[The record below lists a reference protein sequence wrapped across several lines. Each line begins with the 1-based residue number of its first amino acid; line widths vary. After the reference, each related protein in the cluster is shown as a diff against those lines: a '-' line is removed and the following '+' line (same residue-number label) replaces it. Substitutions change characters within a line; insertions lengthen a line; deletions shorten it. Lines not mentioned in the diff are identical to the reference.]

1 MHDNS
6 PNSNGIRDGIKGGI
20 LLSNLER
27 EFYTVRGYAL
37 LNQEDNSLTPS
48 MEDYLE
54 MSYRLSKDKGFTRIS
69 DLASALN
76 VQPPSASKMVSRL
89 AEMDYLIFERYGVIQ
104 LTEKGTRIGRYLLNR
119 HKIIE
124 SFLKTIGVKEN
135 ILEQTEKIEH
145 FLNENTLERI
155 EVLLKFLSKHQEF

>member
-1 MHDNS
+1 M
-6 PNSNGIRDGIKGGI
+6 
-20 LLSNLER
+20 SNLER

>member
-1 MHDNS
+1 M
-6 PNSNGIRDGIKGGI
+6 
-20 LLSNLER
+20 LSNLER